1 MTARVAGQRLGKYE
15 LLELLG
21 NTTLAATYAARD
33 TESGADVVV
42 KVLSSYFREEPERV
56 RPYVQ
61 VMDQL
66 RTIRHP
72 AILAVLDVGNDREHT
87 WVAFERATAPSLAAI
102 REPLQLGQALT
113 LLADVAAA
121 MDLAHAQGILH
132 GDLKPTNVFV
142 DAQGHAKLGD
152 FGMGVLADAVHPL
165 MRSTLNTPHPCYTA
179 PERAHRLSDRPATD
193 VYALG
198 VLAYQLLTGHFP
210 IFAMGAS
217 AVLAKQITESPV
229 SASSRNPALP
239 PAVDELLDRSLSRR
253 PEVRPASAG
262 ELASRLRGA
271 FAGADLSK
279 RLPPQAH
286 EEEGAER
293 SMVRGSIVLG
303 GGRAGADQSSAP
315 AVAPGE
321 QGKGGTKLCP
331 ACGAENR
338 EDAVFCLTCWARIER
353 RRGATLDEARYLRR
367 RMIAAARQRRALT
380 AVLVFV
386 PLALLAFWVVW
397 QVTGPTHFLGAPT
410 SAVAAVSAPGEW
422 AMSRGGPAR
431 AGVAE
436 GAATIQGRV
445 VWTFPTSPLEQ
456 LAAAPAIVDGKVF
469 LATGDKRIL
478 ALDAATGAP
487 LWQAATTGPVDSS
500 PAVADGVMYV
510 GLRDKRLLALDA
522 ASGAL
527 MWEFAVGNPISS
539 SPTVANGVVYVTAG
553 DGKLYALDA
562 KTGKK
567 QFSWD
572 YGGYLLSSPAVIGD
586 AVISNNQT
594 GVIHVLDAFSG
605 RHRQSYDLTAGI
617 NGSVAVVGDRLYI
630 GSTNGRVLAWRW
642 TGLEY
647 PFERGWLRWHQY
659 MVRWK
664 MLSGPMP
671 LQEGFLWG
679 KAFRGYS
686 FMTSPA
692 ATEDTVYLV
701 NGDGIVL
708 ALAAATGET
717 RWERRLGQ
725 PVRSSP
731 VLAGDTLYVATLR
744 GPVVAIDAATGA
756 VKREMAIGT
765 GAVADLVVAGG
776 TLYVAS
782 TNGTLYAVR

>member
-1 MTARVAGQRLGKYE
+1 
-15 LLELLG
+15 
-21 NTTLAATYAARD
+21 
-33 TESGADVVV
+33 
-42 KVLSSYFREEPERV
+42 
-56 RPYVQ
+56 
-61 VMDQL
+61 
-66 RTIRHP
+66 
-72 AILAVLDVGNDREHT
+72 
-87 WVAFERATAPSLAAI
+87 
-102 REPLQLGQALT
+102 
-113 LLADVAAA
+113 
-121 MDLAHAQGILH
+121 
-132 GDLKPTNVFV
+132 
-142 DAQGHAKLGD
+142 
-152 FGMGVLADAVHPL
+152 
-165 MRSTLNTPHPCYTA
+165 
-179 PERAHRLSDRPATD
+179 
-193 VYALG
+193 
-198 VLAYQLLTGHFP
+198 
-210 IFAMGAS
+210 
-217 AVLAKQITESPV
+217 
-229 SASSRNPALP
+229 
-239 PAVDELLDRSLSRR
+239 
-253 PEVRPASAG
+253 
-262 ELASRLRGA
+262 
-271 FAGADLSK
+271 
-279 RLPPQAH
+279 
-286 EEEGAER
+286 
-293 SMVRGSIVLG
+293 
-303 GGRAGADQSSAP
+303 
-315 AVAPGE
+315 
-321 QGKGGTKLCP
+321 
-331 ACGAENR
+331 
-338 EDAVFCLTCWARIER
+338 
-353 RRGATLDEARYLRR
+353 
-367 RMIAAARQRRALT
+367 
-380 AVLVFV
+380 
-386 PLALLAFWVVW
+386 
-397 QVTGPTHFLGAPT
+397 
-410 SAVAAVSAPGEW
+410 
-422 AMSRGGPAR
+422 
-431 AGVAE
+431 
-436 GAATIQGRV
+436 
-445 VWTFPTSPLEQ
+445 
-456 LAAAPAIVDGKVF
+456 
-469 LATGDKRIL
+469 
-478 ALDAATGAP
+478 
-487 LWQAATTGPVDSS
+487 
-500 PAVADGVMYV
+500 
-510 GLRDKRLLALDA
+510 
-522 ASGAL
+522 
-527 MWEFAVGNPISS
+527 
-539 SPTVANGVVYVTAG
+539 VVYVTAG